1 MADLSER
8 EEAQKFTEGFVYN
21 VSRAL
26 NAKLK
31 ISKKR
36 AEAIALLRKRKNY
49 SQGMKLLQFCIRNES
64 RLLNVIM
71 KNSDSAFSQLEY
83 CLARSKK
90 IKGIRPIEAST
101 KKLLMM
107 LDFLRWGIKTMNSRV
122 EAERALARE
131 MNSKTFYSFLQ
142 AWKEELEYEKILL
155 SQLSTLVRNYEHYK
169 DKNLGIIS
177 SKTNLAAGSLPF
189 AASISSMYF
198 FSDNPVI
205 KEIIHNL
212 IRLGYVNSG
221 DYNEVVV
228 GSSVLLG
235 LSFIITDF
243 INGFIRTHR
252 ETYELNVNGFQN
264 AVKAWKEAKRQ
275 AQA

>member
-1 MADLSER
+1 MVDLNDR
-8 EEAQKFTEGFVYN
+8 EEAQKFTEGFVHN

-36 AEAIALLRKRKNY
+36 AEAITLLCKRKNY

-71 KNSDSAFSQLEY
+71 KNSDSAFSQLKY

-101 KKLLMM
+101 KKLLKM
-107 LDFLRWGIKTMNSRV
+107 LDFLRWGIKTMNSRI
-122 EAERALARE
+122 EAEWALASDGD
-131 MNSKTFYSFLQ
+131 SKTFYSFLQ

-155 SQLSTLVRNYEHYK
+155 SQLSGLSRDYEYYK
-169 DKNLGIIS
+169 DKNFGTIS
-177 SKTNLAAGSLPF
+177 SKTNLAAGSFPF
-189 AASISSMYF
+189 AASISGMYF
-198 FSDNPVI
+198 FSDNPAI
-205 KEIIHNL
+205 KEMVYNL
-212 IRLGYVNSG
+212 IRIGYVDSG

-235 LSFIITDF
+235 LSFIIADF

-264 AVKAWKEAKRQ
+264 AVKTWKEAKRQ